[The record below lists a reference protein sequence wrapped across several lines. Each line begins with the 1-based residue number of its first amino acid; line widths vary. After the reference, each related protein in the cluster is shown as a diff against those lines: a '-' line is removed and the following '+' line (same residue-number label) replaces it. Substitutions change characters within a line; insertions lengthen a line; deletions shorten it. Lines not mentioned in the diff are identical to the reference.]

1 MIIYPKIILKMRQCN
16 FCTLHIELMAT
27 ETLLESQNIGII
39 LKKKKKKEVQLS
51 LCLAGYLCKDFD
63 ILRNFLDFP
72 ILSNNKKK
80 VYKFLLF
87 PTSNFI

>member
-1 MIIYPKIILKMRQCN
+1 MQ
-16 FCTLHIELMAT
+16 FLHIAHRTHGNRNSIRKSEHRNYT
-27 ETLLESQNIGII
+27 
-39 LKKKKKKEVQLS
+39 KKKKKKEVQLS